1 MNTHTWRITMERAIA
16 ARNAGDDINA
26 EILTEISAVQAMLSP
41 NDAAYAA
48 FGLKLRSDTLRKDEL
63 YWEAEVLIRHSIRLF
78 KQLPNESAGLA
89 NALVSLAAVLDE
101 GRTKRFFEIAQCLNM
116 ACEIKKGLGKTI
128 SEKLEKKKGEFL
140 VLSTI
145 GRIPDFQSSLAI
157 SEAWRLQTPELRANK
172 LFEFI
177 SSKPE
182 AHHEQTFE
190 AYEELIKISS
200 VSSLDDTKKSAFLKS
215 AIPTLVEFSSPQT
228 YKKAIYTYLQYEPQ
242 SPVRLCLGWLNYP
255 II

>member
-1 MNTHTWRITMERAIA
+1 MNTNNWKTTLKCAIY
-16 ARNAGDDINA
+16 ARNEGDDINA
-26 EILTEISAVQAMLSP
+26 EILTEISAVQALLSP
-41 NDAAYAA
+41 NDAAFAS

-101 GRTKRFFEIAQCLNM
+101 GRSKRFFEIFQCLKM
-116 ACEIKKGLGKTI
+116 ACEIKKGLEKTI
-128 SEKLEKKKGEFL
+128 SEKLEEKKGEFL
-140 VLSTI
+140 LLSTI

-157 SEAWRLQTPELRANK
+157 SEAWKLQTPELRANK
-172 LFEFI
+172 LFELI
-177 SSKPE
+177 SSKPG
-182 AHHEQTFE
+182 AHHQQTFE

-200 VSSLDDTKKSAFLKS
+200 GCSLDDTIKSAFLKS
-215 AIPTLVEFSSPQT
+215 AIPALVECSSPQI
-228 YKKAIYTYLQYEPQ
+228 YKKAIYTYLQYEPK